1 MNWRRQPHVGLV
13 VFATL
18 AFGLSAPAIAGTIS
32 TPTSSGAVR
41 VETTVAKAVAQGLKV
56 KQIPLTLSPS
66 LAHVAANTYRQ
77 YSSRCSSTSGRCV
90 IGSSKTKK
98 SMVVFGDSHAQQW
111 LPPIIDRF
119 AAHYRIT
126 ALFNTQC
133 SPAAVDV
140 LTTSEQI
147 GSTCGAWRDA
157 TLKNIA
163 SLKPTIILV
172 AESTYRRQNADGSP
186 VSTSTW
192 STGLLSTLTQLKSS
206 GAKVALIGD
215 NPTFQNSPTACLK
228 QHATNVQVCT
238 KNPAKQPAE
247 YQYMVEAETN
257 AASSAGVG
265 YIDTTK
271 WFCKVSRTST
281 LCPAIIANMLPYSDA
296 SHVSLTYS
304 HYLAAALHSA
314 VLNHAK

>member
-1 MNWRRQPHVGLV
+1 MDRHRQRLMGLLVMVGLTV
-13 VFATL
+13 
-18 AFGLSAPAIAGTIS
+18 GLSAPALAGTIS
-32 TPTSSGAVR
+32 TPSNSGALR
-41 VETTVAKAVAQGLKV
+41 AETIIAKAVAQGLRFTKM
-56 KQIPLTLSPS
+56 PPTLSPS
-66 LAHVAANTYRQ
+66 LAHVSANNYRQ
-77 YSSRCSSTSGRCV
+77 YSSRCSSASGRCV

-98 SMVVFGDSHAQQW
+98 SIVVFGDSHAQQW

-133 SPAAVDV
+133 PPAAVDV
-140 LTTSEQI
+140 LTTTEQS
-147 GSTCGAWRDA
+147 GSNCGAWRDA

-215 NPTFQNSPTACLK
+215 NPTFQNSPTTCLK
-228 QHATNVQVCT
+228 QHAANVQVCT

-271 WFCKVSRTST
+271 WFCKISRTST

-304 HYLAAALHSA
+304 HYLAPALQSA
-314 VLNHAK
+314 VLNQAK

>member
-1 MNWRRQPHVGLV
+1 M
-13 VFATL
+13 
-18 AFGLSAPAIAGTIS
+18 
-32 TPTSSGAVR
+32 
-41 VETTVAKAVAQGLKV
+41 VAKAVAQGLKV
-56 KQIPLTLSPS
+56 KKMPLTLSPA

-77 YSSRCSSTSGRCV
+77 YSSRCSSASGRCV

-98 SMVVFGDSHAQQW
+98 SIVVFGDSHAQQW
-111 LPPIIDRF
+111 LPPIIDHF

-133 SPAAVDV
+133 PPAAVDV
-140 LTTSEQI
+140 LTTSEQS

-192 STGLLSTLTQLKSS
+192 STGLLATLTQLKSS

-215 NPTFQNSPTACLK
+215 NPTFQNSPTTCLK
-228 QHATNVQVCT
+228 QHATNIQVCT

-271 WFCKVSRTST
+271 WFCKVGRTST
-281 LCPAIIANMLPYSDA
+281 LCPAIIANMLPYSDP

-314 VLNHAK
+314 VLSQAK